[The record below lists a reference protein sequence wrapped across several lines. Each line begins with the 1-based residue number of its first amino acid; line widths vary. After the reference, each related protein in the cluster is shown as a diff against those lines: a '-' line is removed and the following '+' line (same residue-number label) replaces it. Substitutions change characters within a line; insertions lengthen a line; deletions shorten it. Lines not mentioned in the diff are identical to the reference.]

1 MMHTAEQSNSNSPLL
16 AAIDLGSNSFHMV
29 VARLEQGEL
38 KPIEVMS
45 EKVQLAAGLDQKK
58 ILSEEAQQ
66 RGLDCL
72 SRFAQRIQDQTRD
85 SIRCVGTNA
94 LREARNPEQFIDQA
108 EKILGI
114 PLEIIAGREEARLI
128 FLGVSH
134 TLPNNIGRRLVI
146 DIGGGSTECIIGER
160 FEPVELESLHMGCV
174 SYNKRFFSDGKVS
187 RHSFKAAHTAAMLEL
202 QGIQKRYLKLGWTSS
217 VGSSGTI
224 KAAYHACQALGYC
237 TDTLPRK
244 ALDKLCEKVLQFEH
258 TTDIDLEGVKPE
270 RRAVLPAGLAILSAV
285 FDSLEIEEMTFS
297 YGALREGL
305 LYESAGRLRQEDVRQ
320 RTTDA
325 LMERYHVD
333 TEQALRI
340 EATALMAL
348 AQVKKDW
355 QLEDES
361 YHDMLSWATRTY
373 EIGRTISH
381 SGYHKHSA
389 YLLANSDL
397 PGFTHL
403 DQQLLGTL
411 VRGHRRKFPK
421 EEFKLL
427 PMRFQ
432 QAYRRLCVLLRLAVI
447 LHRNRS
453 ISRTPA
459 FTIVAKD
466 NHVSLQ
472 FPEGWLEA
480 HSLTHA
486 DLMQEQELLAN
497 GDFKLKIS

>member
-1 MMHTAEQSNSNSPLL
+1 MNTAEQPSPQNPLL

-45 EKVQLAAGLDQKK
+45 EKVQLAAGLDSRGM
-58 ILSEEAQQ
+58 LSEEAQQ

-72 SRFAQRIQDQTRD
+72 SRFAQRTQDQPRD

-94 LREARNPEQFIDQA
+94 LREARNADEFIEQA
-108 EKILGI
+108 ERILGI

-134 TLPNNIGRRLVI
+134 TLPDNFGRRLVI
-146 DIGGGSTECIIGER
+146 DIGGGSTECVIGER

-174 SYNKRFFSDGKVS
+174 SYNKRFFADGKIS
-187 RHSFKAAHTAAMLEL
+187 RRRFKAAHTAAMQEL
-202 QGIQKRYLKLGWTSS
+202 QSLQSRYLKLGWTSS

-224 KAAYHACQALGYC
+224 KAAYQACQALGWC
-237 TDTLPRK
+237 TDKLTRE
-244 ALDKLCEKVLQFEH
+244 ALDRLCKTVLELDH
-258 TTDIDLEGVKPE
+258 VSEIALEGIKPE
-270 RRAVLPAGLAILSAV
+270 RCAVLPAGLAILSAV
-285 FDSLEIEEMTFS
+285 FDSLQIEAMDFS
-297 YGALREGL
+297 VGALREGL
-305 LYESAGRLRQEDVRQ
+305 LYESAGRLRHEDVRQ

-325 LMERYHVD
+325 LMQRYHVD
-333 TEQALRI
+333 TEHALRI
-340 EATALMAL
+340 EATALVAL
-348 AQVKKDW
+348 AEVKKDW
-355 QLEDES
+355 QLEGETF
-361 YHDMLSWATRTY
+361 HDMLSWAARTH
-373 EIGRTISH
+373 EIGLTISH

-397 PGFTHL
+397 PGFTRL

-421 EEFKLL
+421 DDFKLL
-427 PMRFQ
+427 PQRFQ
-432 QAYRRLCVLLRLAVI
+432 QSYRRLCVLLRLSCI

-453 ISRTPA
+453 INRPPA
-459 FTIVAKD
+459 FDLRVDTSRIE
-466 NHVSLQ
+466 LT
-472 FPEGWLEA
+472 FPNGWLEA

-486 DLMQEQELLAN
+486 DLIQEQELLAT
-497 GDFKLKIS
+497 GGYELILS

>member
-1 MMHTAEQSNSNSPLL
+1 MNSIDQSSPQSPLL

-29 VARLEQGEL
+29 IARLEQGEL

-45 EKVQLAAGLDQKK
+45 EKVQLAAGLDSNSM
-58 ILSEEAQQ
+58 LSDEAAQ

-72 SRFAQRIQDQTRD
+72 NRFAQRTQDQPRD

-94 LREARNPEQFIDQA
+94 LRAARNAEHFIEQA

-134 TLPNNIGRRLVI
+134 TLPDNFGRRLVI

-160 FEPVELESLHMGCV
+160 FEPLELESLHMGCV
-174 SYNKRFFSDGKVS
+174 SYNKRFFSNGRIS
-187 RHSFKAAHTAAMLEL
+187 RRRFKAARTAAQQEL
-202 QGIQKRYLKLGWTSS
+202 QSLQSRYLKHGWSSS

-224 KAAYHACQALGYC
+224 KAAWMACQAHGWCSEKL
-237 TDTLPRK
+237 TRE
-244 ALDKLCEKVLQFEH
+244 ALQKLCDHILNLDHVDQIALVG
-258 TTDIDLEGVKPE
+258 IKPE
-270 RRAVLPAGLAILSAV
+270 RCAVLPAGLAILSAV
-285 FDSLEIEEMTFS
+285 FDSLKIDAMDFS

-305 LYESAGRLRQEDVRQ
+305 LYESAGRLRHEDVRQ

-325 LMERYHVD
+325 LMQRYHVD
-333 TEQALRI
+333 SEHALRV
-340 EATALMAL
+340 EATVLMAL
-348 AQVKKDW
+348 AEVKKDW
-355 QLEDES
+355 QLEGETC
-361 YHDMLSWATRTY
+361 HDMLSWAARTH
-373 EIGRTISH
+373 EIGLTISH

-397 PGFTHL
+397 PGFTRL

-421 EEFKLL
+421 DDFRLL
-427 PMRFQ
+427 PQRYQ
-432 QAYRRLCVLLRLAVI
+432 QSYRRLCVLLRLACI

-453 ISRTPA
+453 INRTPA
-459 FTIVAKD
+459 FDLKVND
-466 NHVSLQ
+466 NRIALS
-472 FPEGWLEA
+472 FPDHWLDA

-486 DLMQEQELLAN
+486 DLISEQELLAT
-497 GDFKLKIS
+497 GGFELVLS